1 VFIGADIGMQQLE
14 ETGEVDV
21 LRIVSVMRQ
30 DRGGMVQTKEQYLF
44 LHQILLDYSHY
55 LDQLK
60 NPYLHHHHR
69 RRLQTTQEEEEEEE
83 ETESGVASGDSQTVL
98 T

>member
-1 VFIGADIGMQQLE
+1 MFIGADIGMQQLE

-44 LHQILLDYSHY
+44 LHQVRGCMRAFLG
-55 LDQLK
+55 
-60 NPYLHHHHR
+60 
-69 RRLQTTQEEEEEEE
+69 
-83 ETESGVASGDSQTVL
+83 GVVL
-98 T
+98 VYVNTYVRVLA

>member
-1 VFIGADIGMQQLE
+1 MQQLE

-44 LHQILLDYSHY
+44 LHQVSVWMCVFL
-55 LDQLK
+55 
-60 NPYLHHHHR
+60 
-69 RRLQTTQEEEEEEE
+69 
-83 ETESGVASGDSQTVL
+83 GVVVL
-98 T
+98 V